1 MGVKV
6 VFLRGVALRKKAQI
20 GGKTVEW
27 SSRRPVE
34 WKASMMPDEEGGQ
47 HLTRRSKVAAQTRE
61 LRQLRVFLDSAWCS
75 DKWLFVPVLLKVRR
89 RTPSE
94 AEETM
99 KIVIQR
105 VKSASVTV
113 DSELISSIGKG
124 LLVFAGV
131 GKDDTEKEAEN
142 LVNKVLKAKFWPD
155 ENGAQWKKNVQDIEG
170 EVLCVSQFTLYG
182 KMKKGNK
189 PDFHDAADPTT
200 ARKLYDHFY
209 NKMRENYVPDRV
221 KNGVFQAMMDVE
233 LKNDGPVGVDYRSED
248 AAVTIEID
256 TNLPK
261 KEPKEPKDQKKE
273 KGDKGKG
280 KDNEDDS
287 ETRHVFEFKLPAELL
302 A

>member
-1 MGVKV
+1 MKS
-6 VFLRGVALRKKAQI
+6 A
-20 GGKTVEW
+20 
-27 SSRRPVE
+27 
-34 WKASMMPDEEGGQ
+34 
-47 HLTRRSKVAAQTRE
+47 HL
-61 LRQLRVFLDSAWCS
+61 F
-75 DKWLFVPVLLKVRR
+75 
-89 RTPSE
+89 
-94 AEETM
+94 
-99 KIVIQR
+99 VIQR

-155 ENGAQWKKNVQDIEG
+155 ENGAQVWTSV
-170 EVLCVSQFTLYG
+170 VLRISILGAFGADSLLVEEELSQFTLYG

-189 PDFHDAADPTT
+189 PDFHDAADAST

-209 NKMRENYVPDRV
+209 NKMRETYVADRV

-261 KEPKEPKDQKKE
+261 KEPKEPKKEEGDKE
-273 KGDKGKG
+273 KK
-280 KDNEDDS
+280 KDDGDDS